1 MSWGSE
7 GHFEAPVGP
16 GKLHIFTS
24 KKHQKW
30 WRSVLIYFISRLH
43 KVLSWEIIVI
53 NWINIMNMIF
63 KKRIIRRSYPSL
75 HFHINYVQSFQEI
88 CIYFDRP
95 RHPNGW
101 QWPMTGHYLQL
112 CNLVCKFLV
121 LKPCFGR
128 HWIFWNISLTPHL
141 KFFLLVNFGIN
152 YHNLK
157 HMVIN

>member
-1 MSWGSE
+1 M
-7 GHFEAPVGP
+7 
-16 GKLHIFTS
+16 
-24 KKHQKW
+24 
-30 WRSVLIYFISRLH
+30 LIYFISRLY

-53 NWINIMNMIF
+53 NWIDIMNMIF
-63 KKRIIRRSYPSL
+63 KKRIIRRSYPSI

-121 LKPCFGR
+121 LKPCLGR

-157 HMVIN
+157 HVVIN